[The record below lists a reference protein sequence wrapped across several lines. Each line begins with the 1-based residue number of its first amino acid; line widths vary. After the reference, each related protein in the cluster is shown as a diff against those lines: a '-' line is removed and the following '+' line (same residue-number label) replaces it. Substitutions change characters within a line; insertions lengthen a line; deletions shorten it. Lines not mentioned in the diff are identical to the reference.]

1 MDRKQANDI
10 EELQKEKAVS
20 AQGGDADSQNDFIY
34 HIFRH
39 SYKLVSFVGFEVLR
53 VIKQL
58 YDGETRLSRATKG
71 KLEPALQNFCIKIR
85 NGFSSFAKSLVRPF
99 ATIGH
104 GFVLICE
111 NAKTAKKEK
120 RSARK
125 AIFSTIRQ
133 GVKRNG
139 WFFKGMLNYS
149 AAALGLAVVI
159 TAVVYMSNMDI
170 AVAVEYKGQQLGY
183 IENEAVYE
191 EASKMLQ
198 ERIVYEEGDTAL
210 DTQPK
215 LTLKMISNTDQV
227 VSESGLVDNMIKM
240 SGSDIVESNGIYIG
254 GKFYGAV
261 KRVSEIEATVEK
273 ILAKYRTNNA
283 NETVELVNPIEIK
296 EGIYLTSSVK
306 EEQEIVDLLN
316 SEVAGEV
323 TYTIQAGD
331 TPSGVAK
338 KNDVS
343 YSDFKAMNPDCETK
357 FLIGQQV
364 YIAKSE
370 PFATVKVIRKE
381 TYKVETMYE
390 TETVNDNS
398 KSISYS
404 KVKQNGVKGV
414 TEVTANMEYVN
425 GVKTKETVLS
435 TKVLQQVVN
444 QKIVKGTKMP
454 TAAKVTATTGG
465 SSISGLK
472 FIWPVAGGY
481 ISSPYGGARRHGGID
496 IAAPRG
502 TAIYASEDGTVS
514 LARWNGSYGNCV
526 IINHGNG
533 VQTLYGHSSKLLVKA
548 GQSVKKGDVIA
559 LVGSTGRSTG
569 NHCHFEIHRGGS
581 RINPAPYIG

>member
-10 EELQKEKAVS
+10 EKLQDENAVS
-20 AQGGDADSQNDFIY
+20 TQGGDTGSQNDFIY
-34 HIFRH
+34 QIFRH

-53 VIKQL
+53 VIKQV
-58 YDGETRLSRATKG
+58 YDAENRLSKVLKG
-71 KLEPALQNFCIKIR
+71 KLEPSLQKLCIKIR
-85 NGFSSFAKSLVRPF
+85 NGFSSFGKSFARPF
-99 ATIGH
+99 TTISH
-104 GFVLICE
+104 GFALVCDS
-111 NAKTAKKEK
+111 AKTAKKEN
-120 RSARK
+120 RSVRK
-125 AIFSTIRQ
+125 AVFSTVCR
-133 GVKRNG
+133 GAKRNG
-139 WFFKGMLNYS
+139 WFFKGLLNYS

-198 ERIVYEEGDTAL
+198 ERIVYEEGDVAL

-261 KRVSEIEATVEK
+261 KTVSEIEATVEK
-273 ILAKYRTNNA
+273 ILAKYKTNNP
-283 NETVELVNPIEIK
+283 NETVELVNPVEIK

-323 TYTIQAGD
+323 TYTVEAGD

-338 KNDVS
+338 KNGVS
-343 YSDFKAMNPDCETK
+343 YSDFKAMNPDCESK
-357 FLIGQQV
+357 FLIGQKV

-370 PFATVKVIRKE
+370 PFAAVKVIRKE
-381 TYKVETMYE
+381 TYKVETMFE
-390 TETVNDNS
+390 TETIKDNS

-404 KVKQNGVKGV
+404 KVTQNGVKGV
-414 TEVTANMEYVN
+414 TEVTADMEYVN
-425 GVKTKETVLS
+425 GVKVKETVLS

-454 TAAKVTATTGG
+454 TAAKVTASSGG
-465 SSISGLK
+465 SSLSGLK

-481 ISSPYGGARRHGGID
+481 ISSPFGGARRHGGID
-496 IAAPRG
+496 IAAPHG
-502 TAIYASEDGTVS
+502 TAIYAAESGTVS

-526 IINHGNG
+526 VIDHGNG
-533 VQTLYGHSSKLLVKA
+533 IQTLYGHSSKLLVKV
-548 GQSVKKGDVIA
+548 GQQVKKGDVIA

-569 NHCHFEIHRGGS
+569 NHCHFEIHKGGS